1 MENTFLNWLDNIDRS
16 LMLLLNYDGGI
27 VQDFLWSAISSRVY
41 LGVHYPGDVV
51 CGAILGMLIGFCIYK
66 VYTYFTI
73 FSLRYL
79 RFSFLVICLLL
90 APFFLFDYN
99 NLHVRQAALG

>member
-1 MENTFLNWLDNIDRS
+1 MENTFLNWLHNIDRS

-66 VYTYFTI
+66 GLRLFYNIQSKMFT
-73 FSLRYL
+73 
-79 RFSFLVICLLL
+79 
-90 APFFLFDYN
+90 FFLPCHLSFACTI
-99 NLHVRQAALG
+99 LSL